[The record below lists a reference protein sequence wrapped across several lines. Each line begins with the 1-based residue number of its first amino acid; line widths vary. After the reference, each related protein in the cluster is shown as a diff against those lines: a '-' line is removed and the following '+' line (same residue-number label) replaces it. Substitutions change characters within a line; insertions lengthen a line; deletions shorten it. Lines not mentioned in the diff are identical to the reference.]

1 MEATATANA
10 VVEEDPI
17 FDGFDFRESSNNCP
31 MFSRV
36 NTVKDEIKFDGFF
49 ILYSGSLVDKSEKI
63 LTEKPEFLDNFDIRF
78 SNYELTDKTLIHLV
92 DDIRKTATAKNMET
106 INWFILSLLRLDLSI
121 TDDQYSKYVSLIMG
135 IKIINMPD
143 SKIEAFQKE
152 LISIHDDLQKCI
164 DIMNLISEKEENDI
178 DLDGEEEDEEEDK
191 IISIVEE
198 SPEADVKYPKVIDG
212 VGKFV
217 NEKKDEVKKEIN
229 KFGTKKEE
237 PKKEEKAFHSVTEIM
252 DGLLGDITKDLT
264 VSYDKVDDQE
274 DMIIMNIFDKDNRN
288 SPITCSYYIDRGTV
302 IGNGYNLLLPF
313 INTNGQPDTVLINIY
328 RHKDIINKIL
338 HNPKYP
344 LTQEE
349 FAAVNKDML
358 PNQYIY
364 RFIDFSGMKKYIINM
379 SDENKAALST
389 ILTDIIKPG
398 NWGTPQGY
406 IALCRMRFAS
416 YTDTKNFV
424 LVSDEKVKIQIP
436 QTMCI
441 TIHPGTKVVVK
452 DNTISITR

>member
-36 NTVKDEIKFDGFF
+36 NMIKDEIKFDGFF
-49 ILYSGSLVDKSEKI
+49 ILYSDSLVDKSEKI
-63 LTEKPEFLDNFDIRF
+63 LTEKSEFLDNFDIRF

-121 TDDQYSKYVSLIMG
+121 TDDQYSKYVSLTMG

-198 SPEADVKYPKVIDG
+198 SPEDDVKDSKVVDG

-217 NEKKDEVKKEIN
+217 NEKKDEVKKEIK

-358 PNQYIY
+358 PNQ
-364 RFIDFSGMKKYIINM
+364 
-379 SDENKAALST
+379 
-389 ILTDIIKPG
+389 
-398 NWGTPQGY
+398 
-406 IALCRMRFAS
+406 
-416 YTDTKNFV
+416 
-424 LVSDEKVKIQIP
+424 
-436 QTMCI
+436 
-441 TIHPGTKVVVK
+441 
-452 DNTISITR
+452 